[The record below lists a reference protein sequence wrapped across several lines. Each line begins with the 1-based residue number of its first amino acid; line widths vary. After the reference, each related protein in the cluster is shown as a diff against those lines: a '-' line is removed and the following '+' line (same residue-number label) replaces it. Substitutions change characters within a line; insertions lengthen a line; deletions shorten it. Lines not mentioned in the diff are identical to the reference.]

1 MALNEEQQG
10 RTAFQLVTHGQYIH
24 EASSLYPV
32 VLVLFTLSG
41 MTALV
46 YEVVWRRMLSVTL
59 GGSIYATSAV
69 LAAFMGGL
77 CLGSIV
83 VGGWADRW
91 KNPLRAY
98 GMFEILIAGFAL
110 AVPALC
116 GGLLSLE
123 RSLYPSLGESPALL
137 TGVKFVASF
146 VLLLFPTFLMGGTLP
161 LLTKFYLR
169 SRITIEKGVGRL
181 YSVNTFG
188 AVLGA
193 ALAGFVLTK
202 YLGTRGANLAAIV
215 VNAAVGIAAVI
226 LSRGISVERPTAVAA
241 TTSEEPQAPSRR
253 RVVLLL
259 FALSGFTALSYE
271 VLWTRVLVYVVGNT
285 TYSFAIMLSSFL
297 LGIAIGASLFAKYL
311 TRGEGFPGR
320 VGVMEVL
327 IGVFA
332 LTGMALTRSF
342 YPIFQSLKQVFVS
355 WSYWPYTLVRY
366 LIAVAALLP
375 QALVFGMVF
384 PAITSIYAKQSDR
397 VGGDIGRAYASNTI
411 GAVLGSVCAVFVLIP
426 LVGLAGTMALMAFLN
441 VLIGGAFLGLS
452 SQYSRKGRLAFASG
466 MVAAFLVLVIALP
479 PRIDVGSASQG
490 LRGKR
495 GELIFYEEGAAGTVA
510 VFLDPD
516 QGLKMMEIDGNPQV
530 PTDLDALQAF
540 HLLGHLPFFVHPNA
554 NVVGQASAPAGVQ
567 DVLVTAFG
575 GGITTGAILMHPVE
589 RVDAVEICPSVFEA
603 AQYFADENNMVLEDR
618 RLRLITADAN
628 NYVKAT
634 NQTYDII
641 ASDATHPGAS
651 ESWVLYTRDFYD
663 ACRQRLREGG
673 VMCQWVPL
681 HSLSTTDLKTI
692 LQTFQDVFP
701 HASLWFARGYTIIL
715 GTPQPL
721 VVDVG
726 RINEFLRRTDA
737 TRTLF
742 RRVHLETVPALL
754 KNLVLDEVSFRQFAA
769 GAPIATENNSPLAFA
784 EERAFGGYS
793 IPANIAALAEGI
805 ADDFPKVVGATDAEE
820 KAIAAVVA
828 IRRPYLKAVQCW
840 HERKPIE
847 GLGYLEKVYASGVGE
862 DGDLAWYLRWMSILA
877 SRRYLKSGDVEE
889 GLTRFRRWS
898 EVFPESPWTRVGLGH
913 LLLEKGIFGEKPALI
928 DEGLAALAKGVE
940 LAPGDPVVLHEVSQA
955 FLSVGKDA
963 EAIPFL
969 EKYVEA
975 LPDDPT
981 IWRNLVGAC
990 LRAGDFEKAIPFM
1003 EKLAAQYPNDPIA
1016 WSTLAGAYE
1025 ELQRYADAHRALLR
1039 ALQLDPYNPTF
1050 QFALRRL
1057 ERLKESVDETLDQ
1070 ESGPS
1075 PQTPDTP
1082 PE

>member
-10 RTAFQLVTHGQYIH
+10 RTGFQPVTHGQSIH

-32 VLVLFTLSG
+32 VLVLLTLSG

-46 YEVVWRRMLSVTL
+46 YQVVWRRMLSVTL

-83 VGGWADRW
+83 VGRWADRW
-91 KNPLRAY
+91 ENPLRAY
-98 GMFEILIAGFAL
+98 GVFEILIAAFAL

-116 GGLLSLE
+116 RGLVSLE
-123 RSLYPSLGESPALL
+123 RSLYPSLGESSALM

-146 VLLLFPTFLMGGTLP
+146 VLLLLPTFLMGGTLP
-161 LLTKFYLR
+161 LLTKFYRR
-169 SRITIEKGVGRL
+169 SRITVEKGLGRL

-193 ALAGFVLTK
+193 ALAGFVLIK
-202 YLGTRGANLAAIV
+202 HLGASGANLTAILL
-215 VNAAVGIAAVI
+215 NAAVGIAAVA
-226 LSRGISVERPTAVAA
+226 LSRGISVERPTAVAI
-241 TTSEEPQAPSRR
+241 TTSEEPRESSRR
-253 RVVLLL
+253 RVFLLL
-259 FALSGFTALSYE
+259 FAVSGFTALSYE

-285 TYSFAIMLSSFL
+285 TYSFTIMLSSFL
-297 LGIAIGASLFAKYL
+297 LGIAMGASLFTKYL
-311 TRGEGFPGR
+311 TCGEALVAR

-327 IGVFA
+327 IGAFA

-375 QALVFGMVF
+375 QAVLFGMVF
-384 PAITSIYAKQSDR
+384 PAITSLYAKR
-397 VGGDIGRAYASNTI
+397 PERLGGDIGRAYASNTV
-411 GAVLGSVCAVFVLIP
+411 GAVLGCVCAVFLLIP
-426 LVGLAGTMALMAFLN
+426 LLGLAGTMALLAFLN
-441 VLIGGAFLGLS
+441 VLIGTVFIEFSGR
-452 SQYSRKGRLAFASG
+452 YSPKKRLATVSALLVVFAL
-466 MVAAFLVLVIALP
+466 LVVALP
-479 PRIDVGSASQG
+479 PRIEVGSGSEG
-490 LRGKR
+490 IRGER
-495 GELIFYEEGAAGTVA
+495 GELIFYREGSAGTVA

-540 HLLGHLPFFVHPNA
+540 HLLGHLPFFVYPNPNLVA
-554 NVVGQASAPAGVQ
+554 Q
-567 DVLVTAFG
+567 DSSPVSPRHVLVTAFG

-603 AQYFADENNMVLEDR
+603 ARYFADENNAVLEDK
-618 RLRLITADAN
+618 RLRLIAADAN
-628 NYVKAT
+628 NSVKVT

-663 ACRQRLREGG
+663 ACRERLREGG

-681 HSLSTTDLKTI
+681 HSLSTRDLRTI
-692 LQTFQDVFP
+692 LRTFQDVFP
-701 HASLWFARGYTIIL
+701 HASLWFARGYTILL

-721 VVDVG
+721 VIDVRG
-726 RINEFLRRTDA
+726 INEFLKKNDA
-737 TRTLF
+737 TRALF
-742 RRVHLETVPALL
+742 RRVHVESVPALL
-754 KNLVLDEVSFRQFAA
+754 KNLILDEVSFRQFAA
-769 GAPIATENNSPLAFA
+769 GAPIATEDNSPLAFA

-793 IPANIAALAEGI
+793 IPTNIGALADGI
-805 ADDFPKVVGATDAEE
+805 ADDFPKVVGAADTEE
-820 KAIAAVVA
+820 KAIAAIA
-828 IRRPYLKAVQCW
+828 TIRRPYLKGVQCW

-847 GLGYLEKVYASGVGE
+847 GLGYLEKVSASGVGE
-862 DGDLAWYLRWMSILA
+862 DADLAWYLRWMSILA

-889 GLTRFRRWS
+889 GLTRFRRWA
-898 EVFPESPWTRVGLGH
+898 EVFPNSPWTRVGLGH
-913 LLLEKGIFGEKPALI
+913 LLLEKALFGEKPALI
-928 DEGLAALAKGVE
+928 DEGLAELAKGVE

-955 FLSVGKDA
+955 FLSVGKDV

-969 EKYVEA
+969 EKYVKA
-975 LPDDPT
+975 IPDDPT
-981 IWRNLVGAC
+981 IWRNLVGAY
-990 LRAGDFEKAIPFM
+990 LRAGEFQKAIPFM
-1003 EKLAAQYPNDPIA
+1003 EKLAATYPRDPIA
-1016 WSTLAGAYE
+1016 WSTLAGAYQAIE
-1025 ELQRYADAHRALLR
+1025 DYTTAERALRKALELDPQNPVFRFGLQR
-1039 ALQLDPYNPTF
+1039 
-1050 QFALRRL
+1050 L
-1057 ERLKESVDETLDQ
+1057 ESLKRPAKPSDEGSSLA
-1070 ESGPS
+1070 
-1075 PQTPDTP
+1075 PQTSDTL